1 MPSPISPATRKWMLL
16 GYSIIIL
23 SAGYIIFA
31 LPLLWV
37 TFILSTIFLYIANL
51 FLIHFLEL
59 KTETLPIVKKWPT
72 LTLLIPAY
80 NRGKSLHTCLE
91 KVRAMEYPHRVQI
104 IVINDGS
111 TDATREFLDQQK
123 GIQVIHVSPRGG
135 KGNALNIGLKH
146 AKGELV
152 GVVDGDSYPES
163 DCLMRMI
170 PHFYEKENV
179 GGVTSI
185 VRVNNPRGLLPKIQ
199 EIEYCVGFGLYNT
212 VLSALDSLFVTPGP
226 LSIYKK
232 EALQKANGFDTENIT
247 EDMEITFHLH
257 QLGYTLR
264 MESQAHVYSDVP
276 ETIPALFRQRLR
288 WTRGGFQTAYKYRH
302 EFFSPKKIFFRFF
315 FPLRLFM
322 ELTSMLFLFL
332 LARMMVESAA
342 SFVDFTTTLSQL
354 SFEII
359 PIPPWHVTASTI
371 YYVFMLAITLALVVF
386 GSQALRK
393 NTPKISPIALI
404 VFVFVYGVFIIS
416 VYFISLTK
424 SMTGMNQKW

>member
-1 MPSPISPATRKWMLL
+1 MLAGYLGILL
-16 GYSIIIL
+16 GV
-23 SAGYIIFA
+23 GVVIFA

-80 NRGKSLHTCLE
+80 NRGKSLHKCLE
-91 KVRAMEYPHRVQI
+91 KVRAMEYPKKVQI
-104 IVINDGS
+104 IVLNDGS
-111 TDATREFLDQQK
+111 TDGTREYLDNQK
-123 GIQVIHVSPRGG
+123 GIETIHISPRGG
-135 KGNALNIGLKH
+135 KGNALNVGLKH
-146 AKGELV
+146 AKGEIV
-152 GVVDGDSYPES
+152 GVVDGDSYPEA
-163 DCLMRMI
+163 DCLLRMV
-170 PHFYEKENV
+170 PHFFENKNV

-185 VRVNNPRGLLPKIQ
+185 VRVNNPTGLLQKIQ

-226 LSIYKK
+226 LSLYQK
-232 EALQKANGFDTENIT
+232 EALQKAKGFDTQNIT

-276 ETIPALFRQRLR
+276 ETISALFRQRLR

-302 EFFSPKKIFFRFF
+302 EFLSPKKMFFRFF
-315 FPLRLFM
+315 FPLRIFM

-332 LARMMVESAA
+332 IVRMLVESAA
-342 SFVDFTTTLSQL
+342 SFIDFATTLTQL

-359 PIPPWHVTASTI
+359 PIPPWYVTASTI
-371 YYVFMLAITLALVVF
+371 YYIFMLAITLALVVF

-393 NTPKISPIALI
+393 NTPKISPLALL

-424 SMTGMNQKW
+424 SMTGINQKW